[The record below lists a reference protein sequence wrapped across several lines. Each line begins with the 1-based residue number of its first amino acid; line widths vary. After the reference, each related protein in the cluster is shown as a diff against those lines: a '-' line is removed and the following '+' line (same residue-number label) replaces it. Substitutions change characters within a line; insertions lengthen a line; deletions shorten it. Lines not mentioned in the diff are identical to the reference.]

1 MEALAEKQN
10 EQNAGKRFKLV
21 VRSAEEAVRVIRE
34 KLGDNAKVLSVR
46 QVGGEGL
53 KRFIS
58 SPKLEVI
65 AEIQPSIEPS
75 EIEPNSGGQEVKSE
89 QKENSA
95 QIDSTKNNAKTQ
107 ASSVLP
113 PNVSAGDPS
122 VSDTDLILEND
133 TLTLLQKTG
142 FDQTLLRDI
151 QSWSNWNDFKD
162 LPLADAL
169 KHITVGLSDRF
180 RSSAKA
186 KTTNKIALIGS
197 PGVGKTTTL
206 CKFLAHEVFMNKTS
220 PMVLK
225 VESGVPNPDD
235 ALRIF
240 CEVVGVTLYRQ
251 AESVPVA
258 SEQSPLYLDFPGL
271 SLSNLDDWSQT
282 KSTLDELEVT
292 TRVLVI
298 NGAYDKD
305 ILFKNINTANHLG
318 ATHLAITHF
327 DEISNSTKLWPLIIR
342 SNLTPLCICNGQN
355 VTGDFTTGVLNQ
367 LISRTFPEELYAKG
381 FSSYQRR

>member
-1 MEALAEKQN
+1 MEVVKEKQS
-10 EQNAGKRFKLV
+10 EQNAGKRYKLI

-65 AEIQPSIEPS
+65 AEIQPPVEDTKE
-75 EIEPNSGGQEVKSE
+75 EIE
-89 QKENSA
+89 
-95 QIDSTKNNAKTQ
+95 STLPESLLEEKAAPTAIVSTNNNASDARAPGGKDTP
-107 ASSVLP
+107 LE
-113 PNVSAGDPS
+113 DPLNPAPG
-122 VSDTDLILEND
+122 TLIEND
-133 TLTLLQKTG
+133 TLSLLQKTG

-169 KHITVGLSDRF
+169 KHITVGLSDRY
-180 RSSAKA
+180 RSSTEL
-186 KTTNKIALIGS
+186 KTTNKVALIGS

-206 CKFLAHEVFMNKTS
+206 CKFLAHEVFMNKTC

-240 CEVVGVTLYRQ
+240 CEVVGVTLFRQ
-251 AESVPVA
+251 AESVPEA
-258 SEQSPLYLDFPGL
+258 TDQAPLYLDFPGL
-271 SLSNLDDWSQT
+271 SLSNLEDWSTT
-282 KSTLDELEVT
+282 KATLDKLEVG

-305 ILFKNINTANHLG
+305 VLFKNINTANHLG

-327 DEISNSTKLWPLIIR
+327 DEIANSTKLWPLIIR

-367 LISRTFPEELYAKG
+367 MISRTFPEELYAKG
-381 FSSYQRR
+381 FSSYQHL